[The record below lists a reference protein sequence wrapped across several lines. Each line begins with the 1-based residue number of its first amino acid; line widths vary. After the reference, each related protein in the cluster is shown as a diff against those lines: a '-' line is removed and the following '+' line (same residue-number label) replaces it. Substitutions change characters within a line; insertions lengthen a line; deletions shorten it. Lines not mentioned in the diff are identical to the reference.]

1 MIDTIRLILPALV
14 SLVFSILLI
23 WILASFLKPHVD
35 KDAKPLINKFAWF
48 ITLIAGFLSIW
59 WLITLLSVNNIP
71 RATIDRTLNDK
82 MRNSFEDRMISDTTK
97 KQHK

>member
-23 WILASFLKPHVD
+23 WILASVIKSNVD
-35 KDAKPLINKFAWF
+35 KDAKPFINKFAWF

-59 WLITLLSVNNIP
+59 WLVTLLTVNNIP

-97 KQHK
+97 KHK